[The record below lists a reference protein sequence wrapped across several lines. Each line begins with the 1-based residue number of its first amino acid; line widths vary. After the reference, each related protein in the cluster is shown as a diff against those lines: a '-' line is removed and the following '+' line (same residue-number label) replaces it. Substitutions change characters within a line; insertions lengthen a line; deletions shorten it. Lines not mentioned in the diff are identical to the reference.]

1 MNPRSSLMPNRSS
14 SLPWTVGVIA
24 AVAVIWLLRS
34 AAVVAMPLA
43 AAFFVAIAIYPVQVW
58 LSGRLPRH
66 QWAAPLLTMALL
78 VLLLGGLIWGIA
90 EAVDEAV
97 ERTPSYSD
105 RLQHSWSQLV
115 TSAHGYGVPLPQDLT
130 GSTDVR
136 QRLASFGTA
145 VARTVWEIVSGL
157 VLVLFLVI
165 LMLLEGATWRRNA
178 RRTFAL
184 WGRGGQ
190 PGQIVDEI
198 AGKVRTY
205 LWVRTVLGVMSAVA
219 ASVWLLV
226 MGVDLVLVWALLTLA
241 LNYIPNLGSII
252 AVMPPS
258 LMALVQH
265 GPVRGLITLAGL
277 AVIEQVIGN
286 YIDPRM
292 QGRRLQV
299 SPVVVLSGLVFWTW
313 MWGVTGA
320 LLAVP
325 MTVTL
330 LAAAAHSER
339 LRPLSTLLGDA
350 DDDSDPSRDLR
361 EP

>member
-1 MNPRSSLMPNRSS
+1 MRERSS

-24 AVAVIWLLRS
+24 TVAVIWLLRS

-43 AAFFVAIAIYPVQVW
+43 AAFFVAIVIYPVQLW
-58 LSGRLPRH
+58 LSRRLPRH
-66 QWAAPLLTMALL
+66 QWAAPLLTMVML

-90 EAVDEAV
+90 EALDEAV
-97 ERTPSYSD
+97 EQAPAYSD
-105 RLQHSWSQLV
+105 KLQNSWSQLV
-115 TSAHGYGVPLPQDLT
+115 NRAQSFGVPLPHDLT
-130 GSTDVR
+130 GSRDVR

-145 VARTVWEIVSGL
+145 AAKTVWEIVSGL

-165 LMLLEGATWRRNA
+165 LMLLDAPAWRRNS
-178 RRTFAL
+178 RRAL
-184 WGRGGQ
+184 AEWGGDGR
-190 PGQIVDEI
+190 PAHVVEEI
-198 AGKVRTY
+198 GRKVRTY
-205 LWVRTVLGVMSAVA
+205 LWVRTTLGAISAVA
-219 ASVWLLV
+219 AAVWLLI
-226 MGVDLVLVWALLTLA
+226 MGVDLVLVWALLTFA

-252 AVMPPS
+252 AVIPPS

-265 GPVRGLITLAGL
+265 GPIWGLATLGGL

-286 YIDPRM
+286 YVDPRM

-299 SPVVVLSGLVFWTW
+299 SPVVVLVALVFWTW

-339 LRPLSTLLGDA
+339 LRPLGTLLA
-350 DDDSDPSRDLR
+350 DEER
-361 EP
+361 ER